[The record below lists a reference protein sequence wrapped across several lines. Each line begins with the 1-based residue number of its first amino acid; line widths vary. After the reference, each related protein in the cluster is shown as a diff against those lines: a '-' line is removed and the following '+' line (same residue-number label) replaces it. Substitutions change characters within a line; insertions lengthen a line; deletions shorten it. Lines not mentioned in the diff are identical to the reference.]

1 MIRKRD
7 GKPVRKTWEEMCIA
21 DLLEI
26 DMQALT
32 EEELEQYMEQFY
44 TAPILPTM

>member
-1 MIRKRD
+1 MIIKRD

-26 DMQALT
+26 DMEALT
-32 EEELEQYMEQFY
+32 EEELEEYMEQFV
-44 TAPILPTM
+44 APLLPML